1 MTLPSTRL
9 PALSE
14 SRKSPSSRELQCD
27 LCDSEHALHCRARRA
42 WRIAL
47 IAYLLPM
54 SIATHWPR
62 LGFGAGGTIDKFVH
76 FLGFGVM
83 AWLMLH
89 AAPRGRAWIGFLIA
103 FAWVYLDERTQAI
116 EILGRTFSF
125 YDMLAGW
132 IGVVCAGAIFALR
145 HESFLVRSA
154 AQCDARSIE
163 ATAFS
168 RASTWLRGAAITSA
182 AIVVLGGAMLTR
194 ARIAGD
200 EILLSTVV
208 YTIGFAGL
216 FALILTS
223 AVSLRLARFQWQRE
237 RNRAA
242 ERVTIP
248 AWSWF
253 VAIAL
258 CLGLFSAY
266 SAGVEALFGP
276 ASSVVAGSDHE
287 GFLILAQGF
296 AVIAALLALCAAD
309 ALSVWMVQRS
319 RRAGE
324 RRDAPNRAHS

>member
-1 MTLPSTRL
+1 MTAGSKLSLVGEDGT
-9 PALSE
+9 SE
-14 SRKSPSSRELQCD
+14 SD
-27 LCDSEHALHCRARRA
+27 IALACRARRA

-47 IAYLLPM
+47 IAYLVPM

-76 FLGFGVM
+76 FLGFGVL

-89 AAPRGRAWIGFLIA
+89 AAPRQRAWIGFLIA
-103 FAWVYLDERTQAI
+103 LMWVYLDERTQAI

-132 IGVVCAGAIFALR
+132 IGVICAGAIFALR
-145 HESFLVRSA
+145 HESFLVRSE

-168 RASTWLRGAAITSA
+168 RASTWSRGGLITSA

-216 FALILTS
+216 FGISLTS

-237 RNRAA
+237 RNLVAA
-242 ERVTIP
+242 RVTIP
-248 AWSWF
+248 PWSWLL
-253 VAIAL
+253 AIAL
-258 CLGLFSAY
+258 CVGLFSAY
-266 SAGVEALFGP
+266 HAAIEALFGP
-276 ASSVVAGSDHE
+276 ASSVVTGSDHD

-296 AVIAALLALCAAD
+296 AVVAALLSMCAAD
-309 ALSVWMVQRS
+309 ALSVWFAYRNRSIRS
-319 RRAGE
+319 RGILR
-324 RRDAPNRAHS
+324 